1 MVGLSRLGAKCVLEL
16 RPWFW
21 FILFHFAC
29 EQGLDGGGQQGDC
42 ELQKESCPVVLTPP
56 LMFTPLYSIIS
67 DHPRRKEK
75 ISLGIVGG
83 GAVVYVRVKEG
94 RRGGGGAVTE

>member
-1 MVGLSRLGAKCVLEL
+1 MFGWPVKAGCKVCFRTA
-16 RPWFW
+16 PMWFW

-42 ELQKESCPVVLTPP
+42 ELQKESCPVIRTPP

-83 GAVVYVRVKEG
+83 GPLYMCV
-94 RRGGGGAVTE
+94 